1 MFGEWSILITVFFI
15 FPDSVVSF
23 SNLEFLVWW
32 DPNLYLV
39 WLGQAIC
46 LAECKIWYVHF
57 FILNMI
63 PSAKQILKYNP
74 CISNGIPSTSVLFTI
89 KNYFHLFLKEQKKT
103 PLKSKVKPLQIYAN
117 CCFCELALKKIQLS
131 CLLDII
137 ILLNIMC
144 SRHELVEKL
153 LIWH

>member
-1 MFGEWSILITVFFI
+1 MYLKWFSQHKCIINDKKLFPFVF
-15 FPDSVVSF
+15 
-23 SNLEFLVWW
+23 
-32 DPNLYLV
+32 
-39 WLGQAIC
+39 
-46 LAECKIWYVHF
+46 KRT
-57 FILNMI
+57 
-63 PSAKQILKYNP
+63 K
-74 CISNGIPSTSVLFTI
+74 
-89 KNYFHLFLKEQKKT
+89 KN